1 MEEVG
6 RLQEL
11 EARASM
17 RLVEEEAVQAD
28 QHFRL
33 VLALW
38 VEEAEAFLRLQRLT
52 PDRKSLS
59 EAVAEEHH
67 YYVQEVEVGPRICVC
82 LRTAAAH

>member
-6 RLQEL
+6 RLLAQGVL
-11 EARASM
+11 VWM
-17 RLVEEEAVQAD
+17 RLAEEEAVQAG

-38 VEEAEAFLRLQRLT
+38 VEEAVAFLRLQRLT